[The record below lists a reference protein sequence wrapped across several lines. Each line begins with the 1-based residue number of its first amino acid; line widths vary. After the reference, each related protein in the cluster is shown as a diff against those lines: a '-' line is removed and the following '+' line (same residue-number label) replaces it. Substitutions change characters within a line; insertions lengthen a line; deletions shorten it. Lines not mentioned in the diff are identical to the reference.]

1 MNEQADITGL
11 LQAARQGDEQA
22 QERLLP
28 MLYRELHALAHRQL
42 HGAPGGP
49 RTLCTT
55 ALVHEAFL
63 RLAAQD
69 DISFR
74 DRAHFL
80 GYSARVMRSIVVD
93 QARRRQAEKHGGQLT
108 RVTWDEQ
115 HAGAGAGPEDVI
127 LLDQALEKLHA
138 ADPRLARVAELRLF
152 GGLNPG
158 ECGAVMGLSERSV
171 YRAWRKARALLGSMV
186 ADLPGN

>member
-1 MNEQADITGL
+1 MSEQADITGL
-11 LQAARQGDEQA
+11 LRAASEGDEQA
-22 QERLLP
+22 QGRLLP
-28 MLYRELHALAHRQL
+28 LLYRELHALAHRQL
-42 HGAPGGP
+42 HGDGKH

-63 RLAAQD
+63 RLAGQGE
-69 DISFR
+69 ISFR

-93 QARRRQAEKHGGQLT
+93 QARRRQAEKHGGQMT

-115 HAGAGAGPEDVI
+115 HAGPGAGPDEVI
-127 LLDQALEKLHA
+127 VLDEALENLHA

-152 GGLNPG
+152 GGLGPG
-158 ECGAVMGLSERSV
+158 ECSAVMGLSERTV
-171 YRAWRKARALLGSMV
+171 YRSWRKARAMLGAMLTS
-186 ADLPGN
+186 LPET